1 MAARFPPLVEK
12 GRFHGF
18 LTLSLP
24 YRDVITIMRI
34 PNTAIAAQEAPS
46 HWTGHQ
52 LSIFFSCFF
61 FFTVIARNYISLF
74 AGPALTVSLPRGSN
88 QDQQI
93 NQ

>member
-12 GRFHGF
+12 SRFHGF

-61 FFTVIARNYISLF
+61 FL
-74 AGPALTVSLPRGSN
+74 L
-88 QDQQI
+88 
-93 NQ
+93 